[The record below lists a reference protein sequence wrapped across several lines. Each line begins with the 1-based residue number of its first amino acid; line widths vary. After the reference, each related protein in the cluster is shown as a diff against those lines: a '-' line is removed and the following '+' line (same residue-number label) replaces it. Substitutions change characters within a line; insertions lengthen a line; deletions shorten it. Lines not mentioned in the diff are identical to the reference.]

1 MYHACFRRRKKKL
14 WNPSQF
20 CDLSYIINNV
30 NLKEDFEMKKKTF
43 NKIASISALGAML
56 VPTAMSAVNADTV
69 TKTAKTSSSV
79 VETSSINSV
88 AQVRDAMSKEGL
100 NLSHVQGKYIVR
112 KGDTLLAISQAA
124 NESMAEIA
132 KVNHITNLNLIYV
145 GQVLYLGSNG
155 VVKAQSASANNEVAN
170 NAGTSVA
177 ANVMSNGGNTTD
189 SSIVTPANSG
199 IYRGFTGNGT
209 VAAHPS
215 RTAEQA
221 RNAAKVGTSA
231 NTSAKS
237 HANATKTDTSAK
249 VDTSTKAPAK
259 TTSAVKSS
267 AKASSAKTDTS
278 KVSSSASSV
287 KSSVASSTTSSAKHN
302 SAVSSSTPAKASS
315 ATSSSVASSTASKPA
330 TSTTNSSASL
340 SKAPVAS
347 STASSQAQSLQK
359 PAASTTSSSTASS
372 QDYQK
377 GVVNSDGTT
386 NYQAAINQ
394 KGPWQGQSTTTDKF
408 GNSPAEQT
416 WLKNHPNAQTTGQT
430 YADNSV
436 DQVPVYAN
444 AKNDSYENTDRP
456 QMSQSQLNDTNTAMQ
471 KNINASQTFGNG
483 IQWVSSDYKG
493 EVTGTQPVTVD
504 NPVNTPY
511 ESYTNHAGQIDAN
524 VVKQMYGSEPGVNQ
538 GDGTY
543 KAPEGSHYVSSN
555 ITNAGQTG
563 GADGL
568 SANKVT
574 LTFYK

>member
-1 MYHACFRRRKKKL
+1 MEKYHNNKNKKFKKGIATAL
-14 WNPSQF
+14 MGTVLIAPVA
-20 CDLSYIINNV
+20 LSS
-30 NLKEDFEMKKKTF
+30 
-43 NKIASISALGAML
+43 AS
-56 VPTAMSAVNADTV
+56 VNADTIPAGSQPTQTEWV
-69 TKTAKTSSSV
+69 A
-79 VETSSINSV
+79 NSV
-88 AQVRDAMSKEGL
+88 STVRAEMQAQGL

-170 NAGTSVA
+170 NADTSVA
-177 ANVMSNGGNTTD
+177 ANVMSNGGNTTG
-189 SSIVTPANSG
+189 SSIATPANSG

-221 RNAAKVGTSA
+221 RNAAKVGMSTNASA
-231 NTSAKS
+231 NSHADAKTSAK
-237 HANATKTDTSAK
+237 HD
-249 VDTSTKAPAK
+249 APAK
-259 TTSAVKSS
+259 TTSSAKASSVKSS
-267 AKASSAKTDTS
+267 AKTGTS

-287 KSSVASSTTSSAKHN
+287 KSSVASSAASSAKHN

-315 ATSSSVASSTASKPA
+315 ATSSSVASSTTSKPA
-330 TSTTNSSASL
+330 ASTSTSSASS

-347 STASSQAQSLQK
+347 STASSQAQSSQTSK

-372 QDYQK
+372 KDYQK

-394 KGPWQGQSTTTDKF
+394 KGPWQGQSTTVDKF

-416 WLKNHPNAQTTGQT
+416 WLKNHPDAQTTGQT

-456 QMSQSQLNDTNTAMQ
+456 QMSQSQLNDANTAMQ

-493 EVTGTQPVTVD
+493 EVTGTQPAIVD

-511 ESYTNHAGQIDAN
+511 ESYTNHVGQIDAN

-563 GADGL
+563 GPDGL
-568 SANKVT
+568 SANKAT

>member
-1 MYHACFRRRKKKL
+1 
-14 WNPSQF
+14 
-20 CDLSYIINNV
+20 
-30 NLKEDFEMKKKTF
+30 MKKKTF

-170 NAGTSVA
+170 NAGTGVA
-177 ANVMSNGGNTTD
+177 ANVMSNGGNTTG
-189 SSIVTPANSG
+189 SSIATPANNG

-221 RNAAKVGTSA
+221 RNAAKVGLSTS
-231 NTSAKS
+231 TSAKS
-237 HANATKTDTSAK
+237 HTAAKTDTSTK
-249 VDTSTKAPAK
+249 IDTSTKAPAK
-259 TTSAVKSS
+259 ADTSSASSVKSS
-267 AKASSAKTDTS
+267 AKTGTS
-278 KVSSSASSV
+278 KVSSSASSS
-287 KSSVASSTTSSAKHN
+287 KAPVASSAASSTKHS

-330 TSTTNSSASL
+330 ASTSASNAS

-347 STASSQAQSLQK
+347 STASSQAQSSQK

-456 QMSQSQLNDTNTAMQ
+456 QMSQSQLNDANTAMQ

-543 KAPEGSHYVSSN
+543 KAPDGSHYVSSN

>member
-30 NLKEDFEMKKKTF
+30 NLKEDLEMKKKTF

-69 TKTAKTSSSV
+69 AKTAKTSSSV

-177 ANVMSNGGNTTD
+177 ANVISNGGNTTGA
-189 SSIVTPANSG
+189 SIATPANSG

-221 RNAAKVGTSA
+221 RNAAKVGMSTS
-231 NTSAKS
+231 TSAKS
-237 HANATKTDTSAK
+237 HTAAKTDTSTK
-249 VDTSTKAPAK
+249 IDTSTKAPAK
-259 TTSAVKSS
+259 ADTSSASSVKSS
-267 AKASSAKTDTS
+267 AKTGTS
-278 KVSSSASSV
+278 KVSSSASSS
-287 KSSVASSTTSSAKHN
+287 KAPVASSAASSTKHN

-315 ATSSSVASSTASKPA
+315 ATSSSVASSTTSKPA
-330 TSTTNSSASL
+330 ASTSTSSASSS

-347 STASSQAQSLQK
+347 STASSQTSK

-372 QDYQK
+372 QTSSTASSVDYNK
-377 GVVNSDGTT
+377 GVVNADGTV

-394 KGPWQGQSTTTDKF
+394 KGPWQGKSATPNAQ
-408 GNSPAEQT
+408 GQSPAEQE
-416 WLKNHPNAQTTGQT
+416 WLKDHPGARMSGSQ
-430 YADNSV
+430 YADGSENE
-436 DQVPVYAN
+436 VPVYAN
-444 AKNDSYENTDRP
+444 NQNDDIDRP
-456 QMSQSQLNDTNTAMQ
+456 AMTQQQLQDANTQMQ
-471 KNINASQTFGNG
+471 KNINAPETFGNG

-493 EVTGTQPVTVD
+493 EVTGTVT
-504 NPVNTPY
+504 PVNATNPEQTPY
-511 ESYTNHAGQIDAN
+511 EPYANTVGRVDAN
-524 VVKQMYGSEPGVNQ
+524 IVKQDYGKQPVAPTNMSN
-538 GDGTY
+538 GDM
-543 KAPEGSHYVSSN
+543 KAPDGSHYVSSN
-555 ITNAGQTG
+555 ITNGQGTT
-563 GADGL
+563 
-568 SANKVT
+568 NKVT

>member
-1 MYHACFRRRKKKL
+1 MTLSRMEKYHNNKNKKFKKSIATAL
-14 WNPSQF
+14 MGTVLVAPIA
-20 CDLSYIINNV
+20 LSS
-30 NLKEDFEMKKKTF
+30 
-43 NKIASISALGAML
+43 AS
-56 VPTAMSAVNADTV
+56 VNADTV
-69 TKTAKTSSSV
+69 PAGSQPAQTEWVA
-79 VETSSINSV
+79 NSV
-88 AQVRDAMSKEGL
+88 STVRAEMQAQGL

-177 ANVMSNGGNTTD
+177 ANVMSNGGNATGA
-189 SSIVTPANSG
+189 SIVTPANSG

-221 RNAAKVGTSA
+221 RNAAKVGLSTNASA
-231 NTSAKS
+231 NN
-237 HANATKTDTSAK
+237 HADVTKTDTSAK
-249 VDTSTKAPAK
+249 VDTSAKHDAPAK

-287 KSSVASSTTSSAKHN
+287 KSSVASSTASSAKHS

-315 ATSSSVASSTASKPA
+315 ATSSSVASSTTSKPA
-330 TSTTNSSASL
+330 ASTSTSSASS

-347 STASSQAQSLQK
+347 STTSSQTQSSQK

-372 QDYQK
+372 QTSSTSSSVDYNK
-377 GVVNSDGTT
+377 GVVNSDGTV
-386 NYQAAINQ
+386 NYQAAVNQ
-394 KGPWQGQSTTTDKF
+394 KGPWDDQSSTPGSASNHFYD
-408 GNSPAEQT
+408 SAAEQT
-416 WLKNHPNAQTTGQT
+416 WEQDHPGVQMTSQGYSDGT
-430 YADNSV
+430 SSR
-436 DQVPVYAN
+436 VPVYSGQNNLESGA
-444 AKNDSYENTDRP
+444 RP
-456 QMSQSQLNDTNTAMQ
+456 ELSQSQLNDANNQMQ
-471 KNINASQTFGNG
+471 KNVNASQTFGNG

-493 EVTGTQPVTVD
+493 QVVGTRYVGTD

-511 ESYTNHAGQIDAN
+511 QNYGNHTGEIIAN
-524 VVKQMYGSEPGVNQ
+524 NVKNAWSSNTDTSLGGSHQ
-538 GDGTY
+538 TT
-543 KAPEGSHYVSSN
+543 PEGAHYVSSN
-555 ITNAGQTG
+555 MTNKPVSQQTPGQG
-563 GADGL
+563 SDGCNQTI
-568 SANKVT
+568 AT

>member
-1 MYHACFRRRKKKL
+1 
-14 WNPSQF
+14 
-20 CDLSYIINNV
+20 
-30 NLKEDFEMKKKTF
+30 MKKKTF
-43 NKIASISALGAML
+43 NKIASISDLGAML

-69 TKTAKTSSSV
+69 AKTAKTSSSV

-177 ANVMSNGGNTTD
+177 ANVMSNGGNTTG
-189 SSIVTPANSG
+189 SSIATPANNG

-221 RNAAKVGTSA
+221 RNAAKVGASA

-237 HANATKTDTSAK
+237 HTAAKTDTSAK

-259 TTSAVKSS
+259 ADTSS
-267 AKASSAKTDTS
+267 AKTSSVKSSAKTDTS

-287 KSSVASSTTSSAKHN
+287 KSSVASSTASSAKHS
-302 SAVSSSTPAKASS
+302 SAVSSSTPAKTSS
-315 ATSSSVASSTASKPA
+315 ATSSSASHVSSSTASKPA
-330 TSTTNSSASL
+330 ASTTSSSASSS

-347 STASSQAQSLQK
+347 STASSQAQSSQK
-359 PAASTTSSSTASS
+359 PAASTTSSSTQTPAASTS
-372 QDYQK
+372 SSVDYNK
-377 GVVNSDGTT
+377 GVVNSDGTV
-386 NYQAAINQ
+386 NYQAAVNQ
-394 KGPWQGQSTTTDKF
+394 KGPWQGKSATPNAQ
-408 GNSPAEQT
+408 GQSPAEQE
-416 WLKNHPNAQTTGQT
+416 WLKDHPGARMSGSQ
-430 YADNSV
+430 YADGSENE
-436 DQVPVYAN
+436 VPVYAN
-444 AKNDSYENTDRP
+444 NQNDDIDRP
-456 QMSQSQLNDTNTAMQ
+456 AMTQQQLQDANTQMQ
-471 KNINASQTFGNG
+471 KNINAPETFGNG

-493 EVTGTQPVTVD
+493 EVTGTAT
-504 NPVNTPY
+504 PVNATNPEQTPY
-511 ESYTNHAGQIDAN
+511 EPYANTVGRVDAN
-524 VVKQMYGSEPGVNQ
+524 IVKQDYGKQPVAPTNMSN
-538 GDGTY
+538 GDM
-543 KAPEGSHYVSSN
+543 KAPDGSHYVSSN
-555 ITNAGQTG
+555 ITNGQGTT
-563 GADGL
+563 
-568 SANKVT
+568 NKVT

>member
-1 MYHACFRRRKKKL
+1 MTLSRMEKYHNNKNKKFKKSIATAL
-14 WNPSQF
+14 MGTVLVAPIA
-20 CDLSYIINNV
+20 LSS
-30 NLKEDFEMKKKTF
+30 
-43 NKIASISALGAML
+43 AS
-56 VPTAMSAVNADTV
+56 VNADTV
-69 TKTAKTSSSV
+69 PAGSQSTQTEWVA
-79 VETSSINSV
+79 NSV
-88 AQVRDAMSKEGL
+88 STVRAEMQAQGL

-155 VVKAQSASANNEVAN
+155 VIKAQSASANNEVAN

-177 ANVMSNGGNTTD
+177 ANVMSNGGNTTGA
-189 SSIVTPANSG
+189 SIATPANSG

-221 RNAAKVGTSA
+221 RNAAKVGLSTNASA
-231 NTSAKS
+231 NSHADAKTSAK
-237 HANATKTDTSAK
+237 HEAPAK

-267 AKASSAKTDTS
+267 ANADTS

-359 PAASTTSSSTASS
+359 PAASTTSSSTPATSTSS
-372 QDYQK
+372 SVDYNK
-377 GVVNSDGTT
+377 GVVNSDGTV

-394 KGPWQGQSTTTDKF
+394 KGPWQGKSATPNAQ
-408 GNSPAEQT
+408 GQSPAEQE
-416 WLKNHPNAQTTGQT
+416 WLKDHPGARMSGSQ
-430 YADNSV
+430 YADGSENE
-436 DQVPVYAN
+436 VPVYAN
-444 AKNDSYENTDRP
+444 NQNDDIDRP
-456 QMSQSQLNDTNTAMQ
+456 AMTQQQLQDANTQMQ
-471 KNINASQTFGNG
+471 KNINAPETFGNG

-493 EVTGTQPVTVD
+493 EVTGTAT
-504 NPVNTPY
+504 PVNATNPEQTPY
-511 ESYTNHAGQIDAN
+511 EPYANTVGRVDAN
-524 VVKQMYGSEPGVNQ
+524 IVKQDYGKQPVAPTNMSN
-538 GDGTY
+538 GDM
-543 KAPEGSHYVSSN
+543 KAPDGSHYVSSN
-555 ITNAGQTG
+555 ITNGQGTT
-563 GADGL
+563 
-568 SANKVT
+568 NKVT

>member
-1 MYHACFRRRKKKL
+1 MEKYHNNKNKKFKKSIATAL
-14 WNPSQF
+14 MGTVLVAPIA
-20 CDLSYIINNV
+20 LSS
-30 NLKEDFEMKKKTF
+30 
-43 NKIASISALGAML
+43 AS
-56 VPTAMSAVNADTV
+56 VNADTV
-69 TKTAKTSSSV
+69 PAGSQPAQTEWVA
-79 VETSSINSV
+79 NSV
-88 AQVRDAMSKEGL
+88 STVRAEMQAQGL

-170 NAGTSVA
+170 NTGTGVA
-177 ANVMSNGGNTTD
+177 ANVMINSGNTTG
-189 SSIVTPANSG
+189 SSIATPANNG

-221 RNAAKVGTSA
+221 RNAAKVGLSTNASA
-231 NTSAKS
+231 NSHTAAKTSAK
-237 HANATKTDTSAK
+237 HEAPAK

-259 TTSAVKSS
+259 TASS
-267 AKASSAKTDTS
+267 AKTSSVKSSAKTDTS
-278 KVSSSASSV
+278 KISSSTSSV
-287 KSSVASSTTSSAKHN
+287 KSSVASSTASSTKH
-302 SAVSSSTPAKASS
+302 SSSVSSSTPAKASS
-315 ATSSSVASSTASKPA
+315 ATSSSASHVSSSTASKVD
-330 TSTTNSSASL
+330 TSTKAPTTSSSASS

-347 STASSQAQSLQK
+347 STASSQAQSSQASK

-416 WLKNHPNAQTTGQT
+416 WLKNHPDAQTTGQT

-456 QMSQSQLNDTNTAMQ
+456 QMSQSQLNDANTAMQ

-524 VVKQMYGSEPGVNQ
+524 AVKQMYGSEPGVNQ

-543 KAPEGSHYVSSN
+543 KAPDGSHYVSSN

-563 GADGL
+563 GPDGL

>member
-1 MYHACFRRRKKKL
+1 
-14 WNPSQF
+14 
-20 CDLSYIINNV
+20 
-30 NLKEDFEMKKKTF
+30 MKKKTF

-69 TKTAKTSSSV
+69 AKTAKTSSSV

-88 AQVRDAMSKEGL
+88 AQVRNAMSKEGL

-155 VVKAQSASANNEVAN
+155 AVKAQSASANNEVAN

-177 ANVMSNGGNTTD
+177 ANVMSNGGNTTG
-189 SSIVTPANSG
+189 SSIATPANSG

-221 RNAAKVGTSA
+221 RNAAKVGLSTNASA
-231 NTSAKS
+231 NSHTAAKTSAK
-237 HANATKTDTSAK
+237 HEAPAK
-249 VDTSTKAPAK
+249 VDTS
-259 TTSAVKSS
+259 S
-267 AKASSAKTDTS
+267 AKASSVKSSAKTDTS
-278 KVSSSASSV
+278 KVSSSASSS
-287 KSSVASSTTSSAKHN
+287 KAPVASSTASSTKHN

-330 TSTTNSSASL
+330 ASTSASSASSS

-347 STASSQAQSLQK
+347 STTSSQAQSSQASK

-372 QDYQK
+372 QASSTSSSVNYNK
-377 GVVNSDGTT
+377 GVVNSDGTV

-394 KGPWQGQSTTTDKF
+394 KGPWDDQSSTPGSASNHFYD
-408 GNSPAEQT
+408 SAAEQT
-416 WLKNHPNAQTTGQT
+416 WEQDHPGVQMTSQGYSDGT
-430 YADNSV
+430 SSR
-436 DQVPVYAN
+436 VPVYSGQNNLESGA
-444 AKNDSYENTDRP
+444 RP
-456 QMSQSQLNDTNTAMQ
+456 ELSQSQLNDANNQMQ
-471 KNINASQTFGNG
+471 KNVNASQTFGNG

-493 EVTGTQPVTVD
+493 QVVGTRYVGTD

-511 ESYTNHAGQIDAN
+511 QNYGNHTGEIIAN
-524 VVKQMYGSEPGVNQ
+524 NVKNDWSSNTDTSL
-538 GDGTY
+538 GDSHQTT
-543 KAPEGSHYVSSN
+543 PEGAHYVSSN
-555 ITNAGQTG
+555 MTNKPVSQQTPGQG
-563 GADGL
+563 SDGCNQTV
-568 SANKVT
+568 AT

>member
-1 MYHACFRRRKKKL
+1 MTLSRMEKYHNNKNKKFKKSIATAL
-14 WNPSQF
+14 MGTVLVAPIA
-20 CDLSYIINNV
+20 LSS
-30 NLKEDFEMKKKTF
+30 
-43 NKIASISALGAML
+43 AS
-56 VPTAMSAVNADTV
+56 VNADTV
-69 TKTAKTSSSV
+69 PAGSQSTQTEWVA
-79 VETSSINSV
+79 NSV
-88 AQVRDAMSKEGL
+88 STVRAEMQAQGL

-170 NAGTSVA
+170 NADTGVA
-177 ANVMSNGGNTTD
+177 ANVMSNGGNAAGA
-189 SSIVTPANSG
+189 SIATPANNG

-221 RNAAKVGTSA
+221 RNAAKADMST

-237 HANATKTDTSAK
+237 HADATKTDTSAK

-511 ESYTNHAGQIDAN
+511 ESYTNHTGQIDAN

-543 KAPEGSHYVSSN
+543 KAPDGSHYVSSN

-563 GADGL
+563 GPDGL

>member
-1 MYHACFRRRKKKL
+1 MEKYHNNKNKKFKKSIATAL
-14 WNPSQF
+14 MGTVLVAPIA
-20 CDLSYIINNV
+20 LSS
-30 NLKEDFEMKKKTF
+30 
-43 NKIASISALGAML
+43 AS
-56 VPTAMSAVNADTV
+56 VNADTV
-69 TKTAKTSSSV
+69 PAGSQSTQTEWVA
-79 VETSSINSV
+79 NSV
-88 AQVRDAMSKEGL
+88 STVRAEMQAQGL

-155 VVKAQSASANNEVAN
+155 VVKAQSASANNEVTN
-170 NAGTSVA
+170 NAGTGVA
-177 ANVMSNGGNTTD
+177 ANVMSNGGNTTGA
-189 SSIVTPANSG
+189 SIATPANSG

-221 RNAAKVGTSA
+221 RNAAKVGLSTNASA
-231 NTSAKS
+231 NSHADAKTSAK
-237 HANATKTDTSAK
+237 HEAPAK
-249 VDTSTKAPAK
+249 ADTSTKAPAK
-259 TTSAVKSS
+259 TSSVKSS
-267 AKASSAKTDTS
+267 AKASSAKASSAKADTS

-287 KSSVASSTTSSAKHN
+287 KSSVASSTASSAKHS

-315 ATSSSVASSTASKPA
+315 ATSSSVANSTASKPTA
-330 TSTTNSSASL
+330 STSTSSASSS

-347 STASSQAQSLQK
+347 STASSQAQSSQTSK
-359 PAASTTSSSTASS
+359 PAASTASSSTTSS

-511 ESYTNHAGQIDAN
+511 ESYTNHTGQIDAN

-543 KAPEGSHYVSSN
+543 KAPDGSHYVSSN

-563 GADGL
+563 GPDGL

>member
-1 MYHACFRRRKKKL
+1 
-14 WNPSQF
+14 
-20 CDLSYIINNV
+20 
-30 NLKEDFEMKKKTF
+30 MKKKTF

-69 TKTAKTSSSV
+69 TKTTKTSSSV

-100 NLSHVQGKYIVR
+100 SLSHVQGKYIVR

-170 NAGTSVA
+170 NAGTGVA
-177 ANVMSNGGNTTD
+177 ANVMNNDGNTTG
-189 SSIVTPANSG
+189 SSIATPANNG

-221 RNAAKVGTSA
+221 RNAAKVGLSTNASA
-231 NTSAKS
+231 NSHADAKTSAK
-237 HANATKTDTSAK
+237 HEAPAK
-249 VDTSTKAPAK
+249 ADTSTKAPAK
-259 TTSAVKSS
+259 TSSVKSS
-267 AKASSAKTDTS
+267 ANAGTS

-315 ATSSSVASSTASKPA
+315 ATSSSASHVSSSTASKPA
-330 TSTTNSSASL
+330 ASTSTSSASS

-347 STASSQAQSLQK
+347 STASSQAQSSQTSK
-359 PAASTTSSSTASS
+359 PAASTASSNTASS

-416 WLKNHPNAQTTGQT
+416 WLKNHPDAQTTGQT

-511 ESYTNHAGQIDAN
+511 ESYTNHTGQIDAN

-543 KAPEGSHYVSSN
+543 KAPDGSHYVSSN

-563 GADGL
+563 GPDGL

>member
-1 MYHACFRRRKKKL
+1 MILSRMEKYHNNKNKKFKKSIATAL
-14 WNPSQF
+14 MGTVLVAPIA
-20 CDLSYIINNV
+20 LSS
-30 NLKEDFEMKKKTF
+30 
-43 NKIASISALGAML
+43 AS
-56 VPTAMSAVNADTV
+56 VNADTV
-69 TKTAKTSSSV
+69 PARSQPTQTEWVA
-79 VETSSINSV
+79 NSV
-88 AQVRDAMSKEGL
+88 STVRAEMQAQGL
-100 NLSHVQGKYIVR
+100 NLSHVQGKYIAR

-177 ANVMSNGGNTTD
+177 ANVMSNGGSATGA
-189 SSIVTPANSG
+189 SIATPANNG

-221 RNAAKVGTSA
+221 RNATSVALGHSDAKT
-231 NTSAKS
+231 TSAKPE
-237 HANATKTDTSAK
+237 
-249 VDTSTKAPAK
+249 APAK

-267 AKASSAKTDTS
+267 AKTDTPAKTN
-278 KVSSSASSV
+278 SASSV
-287 KSSVASSTTSSAKHN
+287 KSSVASNTTSSAKHS
-302 SAVSSSTPAKASS
+302 SAISSSASHVS
-315 ATSSSVASSTASKPA
+315 SSTASKA
-330 TSTTNSSASL
+330 ASTNASSASS

-347 STASSQAQSLQK
+347 STTSSQAQSSQASK
-359 PAASTTSSSTASS
+359 PTASTTSSSSS
-372 QDYQK
+372 NTQNVPAEQLPNPVGPGSQSSSSTNYEK

-394 KGPWQGQSTTTDKF
+394 KGPWQGQLTTADKF

-416 WLKNHPNAQTTGQT
+416 WLRDHPNAKMTGST
-430 YADNSV
+430 YADNSTT
-436 DQVPVYAN
+436 QVPVYAN
-444 AKNDSYENTDRP
+444 ANGDSFENNDRP
-456 QMSQSQLNDTNTAMQ
+456 QMSQSQLNDANTAMQ

-483 IQWVSSDYKG
+483 IQWVSSNYKG
-493 EVTGTQPVTVD
+493 EVVGTQSATVD

-511 ESYTNHAGQIDAN
+511 ENYANHAGQIDAN
-524 VVKQMYGSEPGVNQ
+524 VVKQMYGSEPGVHV

-563 GADGL
+563 GPDGI

>member
-1 MYHACFRRRKKKL
+1 MNLSRMEKYHNNKNRKFKKSIATAL
-14 WNPSQF
+14 MGTVLVAPIA
-20 CDLSYIINNV
+20 LSS
-30 NLKEDFEMKKKTF
+30 
-43 NKIASISALGAML
+43 AS
-56 VPTAMSAVNADTV
+56 VNANTV
-69 TKTAKTSSSV
+69 PAGSQPTQTEWVA
-79 VETSSINSV
+79 NSV
-88 AQVRDAMSKEGL
+88 STVRAEMQAQGL

-170 NAGTSVA
+170 NTGANVA
-177 ANVMSNGGNTTD
+177 ANVMSNGGNANGAT
-189 SSIVTPANSG
+189 IATPANNG

-215 RTAEQA
+215 RTVEQA
-221 RNAAKVGTSA
+221 RNAAKVTLGHSGA
-231 NTSAKS
+231 KATSAK
-237 HANATKTDTSAK
+237 T
-249 VDTSTKAPAK
+249 DTSTKAPAK
-259 TTSAVKSS
+259 TASSVKSS
-267 AKASSAKTDTS
+267 ANAGKTTAS
-278 KVSSSASSV
+278 SSSASSV
-287 KSSVASSTTSSAKHN
+287 KSSVASSTASSAKHS
-302 SAVSSSTPAKASS
+302 SAVSSSTPSKTSS
-315 ATSSSVASSTASKPA
+315 ATSSNTSHVSSSTANKPA
-330 TSTTNSSASL
+330 SQAPASSASSS

-347 STASSQAQSLQK
+347 STTSSQAQSSQASK
-359 PAASTTSSSTASS
+359 PAASTTSSSASNTQNVPAEQLPNPAGPGS
-372 QDYQK
+372 QSSSSTSTDYQK

-394 KGPWQGQSTTTDKF
+394 KGPWQGQSTTADKF

-416 WLKNHPNAQTTGQT
+416 WLKNHPDAQTTGQT

-456 QMSQSQLNDTNTAMQ
+456 QMSQSQLNDANTAMQ

-493 EVTGTQPVTVD
+493 EVTGTQPATVD

-511 ESYTNHAGQIDAN
+511 ESYTNHVGQIDAN

-563 GADGL
+563 GPDGL